1 MNDSVRPDTSDLN
14 NVLLLWSRHHTI
26 QFGISA
32 PTLNQTQLFSCSR
45 FIKYSHDWLEKLQ
58 SFVETAKC
66 QKRKGLNMNMNGFC
80 MRWVE
85 VFPEMRRMKV
95 LVLDRHCKLSYWKLC
110 IYTENKDFLCW
121 LQVETSQTSPFRDKK
136 ERECA
141 GLSSQTPNKTKTQ
154 FGKSFS
160 RTSIN
165 IFFTKLWLLNIP
177 INEKSL
183 SI

>member
-45 FIKYSHDWLEKLQ
+45 FIQYSHDWLEKLQ

-136 ERECA
+136 GENVPGSARRH
-141 GLSSQTPNKTKTQ
+141 Q
-154 FGKSFS
+154 
-160 RTSIN
+160 
-165 IFFTKLWLLNIP
+165 TKLKPNLENHFL
-177 INEKSL
+177 EL
-183 SI
+183 Q